1 MEHYWAGELVLVPE
15 VLQRSVAKVFLTTEV
30 PHAGFDAPLDPLCRW
45 PFLHVLGRRAGVFLD
60 AFPESFPHL
69 TIYADKG
76 TSDVLAGARLC
87 HQSERGFASI
97 ALDTQELEFAF
108 GEGFCL
114 QPIGGRA
121 AAIFAVPTPS
131 RPAPAPTRLRME
143 PSLGH
148 RLILA
153 RMNITRF

>member
-87 HQSERGFASI
+87 HQSERGLPLS
-97 ALDTQELEFAF
+97 
-108 GEGFCL
+108 
-114 QPIGGRA
+114 RS
-121 AAIFAVPTPS
+121 TPRSSNSLSVKVFVFSQLVVGPLRYLLS
-131 RPAPAPTRLRME
+131 RRQAGQCQHP
-143 PSLGH
+143 
-148 RLILA
+148 LA
-153 RMNITRF
+153 YAWNRV

>member
-69 TIYADKG
+69 TICADKG
-76 TSDVLAGARLC
+76 TSTPEQVRELIRKHGNNRATLTEA
-87 HQSERGFASI
+87 AK
-97 ALDTQELEFAF
+97 AL
-108 GEGFCL
+108 
-114 QPIGGRA
+114 PGR
-121 AAIFAVPTPS
+121 
-131 RPAPAPTRLRME
+131 
-143 PSLGH
+143 
-148 RLILA
+148 
-153 RMNITRF
+153 